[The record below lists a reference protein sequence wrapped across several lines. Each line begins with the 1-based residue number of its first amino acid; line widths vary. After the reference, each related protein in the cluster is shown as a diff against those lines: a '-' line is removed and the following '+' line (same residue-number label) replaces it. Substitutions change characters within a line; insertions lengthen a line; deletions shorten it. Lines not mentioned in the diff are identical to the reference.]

1 MALHDRPALTFGGT
15 PPQARY
21 IVPRFVERT
30 AQGTREYDPYSKL
43 YEERIV
49 FLGAEIDDTSAN
61 DVMAQLICLESMDP
75 DRDIAFYINSPG
87 GSLTAMTAIY
97 DTMQFVKP
105 DIQTVCIG
113 QAASAAAVLLA
124 AGTPGKRAAL
134 PGARVLLH
142 QPHSQGERGQI
153 SDLAIQAQEIQRVR
167 KLVETILA
175 RHSGRPVEQIEQDI
189 ERDKILTAEQAA
201 EYGLIDHV
209 LTNRKNVLNDR
220 NNGTR

>member
-1 MALHDRPALTFGGT
+1 MALHDRPALTFGGA

-21 IVPRFVERT
+21 VVPRFVERT

-61 DVMAQLICLESMDP
+61 DVMAQFLCLESVDP

-113 QAASAAAVLLA
+113 QATSAAAVLLA

-142 QPHSQGERGQI
+142 QPHSGGERGQI
-153 SDLAIQAQEIQRVR
+153 SDLEIQAREIQRVR

-201 EYGLIDHV
+201 EYGLVDHV
-209 LTNRKNVLNDR
+209 LTTRKNVLNDR
-220 NNGTR
+220 NSSTP